1 VCVHTHTHTHTGLT
15 QSHLCNQLAGASS
28 LVTGARAG
36 AVAAQDHAAVTEP
49 RGDGAPWWSASHAAP
64 EADQGGGKEGG
75 KGQDVTATGPAP
87 ATASTVPEQP
97 LSAQELC
104 GLARHKFVWNT
115 HLLAPLRQRR
125 TASAAAAAAVEE
137 EELYLASAD
146 AHRAA
151 AAAAPAAGGGAA
163 AVPASGGIARQ
174 WSAVDVESTGAG
186 ALEDVGEAADQ
197 WLVRGMQSDGLLAV
211 VCGYAESVKVKVKL
225 RTVDLTLV
233 SRRSRFRSG
242 VRFFSRGVDSE
253 GHVSNF
259 VETEQ
264 VHALYNY
271 MIFFILFFRFAIFS
285 IHNRL
290 HPRAA

>member
-1 VCVHTHTHTHTGLT
+1 M
-15 QSHLCNQLAGASS
+15 A
-28 LVTGARAG
+28 GARAG
-36 AVAAQDHAAVTEP
+36 AVAAQDHATVTAP
-49 RGDGAPWWSASHAAP
+49 RGDGAPWWSASYAAP
-64 EADQGGGKEGG
+64 EADQRGGKGGGKGG
-75 KGQDVTATGPAP
+75 NVQDVAAIGPAP
-87 ATASTVPEQP
+87 ATARTVPEQP

-104 GLARHKFVWNT
+104 GLARDKFVWNT

-125 TASAAAAAAVEE
+125 TAAAAAAAAVEE

-197 WLVRGMQSDGLLAV
+197 WLARGMQSDGLLAV

-264 VHALYNY
+264 VLALYNY
-271 MIFFILFFRFAIFS
+271 MIYFYFAIFS

-290 HPRAA
+290 HSRAA

>member
-1 VCVHTHTHTHTGLT
+1 MFKHTHTHTHTHTGLT
-15 QSHLCNQLAGASS
+15 QSNLCNQLAGASS
-28 LVTGARAG
+28 LMAGARAG
-36 AVAAQDHAAVTEP
+36 GVAAQDHASVTAP

-64 EADQGGGKEGG
+64 DQGGGKGVR
-75 KGQDVTATGPAP
+75 KGQNVTATGPAP
-87 ATASTVPEQP
+87 APAAASTVPEQP

-104 GLARHKFVWNT
+104 RLARDKFVWNT

-125 TASAAAAAAVEE
+125 TAPAAAAAAGEE

-151 AAAAPAAGGGAA
+151 AAAVSAAGGGAA

-174 WSAVDVESTGAG
+174 WSAVDMESAGAG
-186 ALEDVGEAADQ
+186 ALEDEGEAADQ
-197 WLVRGMQSDGLLAV
+197 WLARGMQRDGLLAV
-211 VCGYAESVKVKVKL
+211 VCGYAESLKVKVKL

-264 VHALYNY
+264 VLALYY
-271 MIFFILFFRFAIFS
+271 SMIFFYFYF
-285 IHNRL
+285 
-290 HPRAA
+290 